1 MRVVK
6 NPEERKAEILSAAI
20 RVFARKGYDKTS
32 ISDIAKEIGIS
43 QGLCYRYYT
52 SKEEIYDAALDEYAD
67 YIARENLRQYDL
79 RGKTLKEMIQE
90 MSGHVDDYVE
100 VEQEQ
105 RELFELFH
113 KGDNKRLHDQ
123 LFVRV
128 AKKMV
133 PILTQFF
140 VEAKERG
147 EITVSDPQTVAYFF
161 VYGQMGMLMDP
172 DINETDCTKRIQD
185 FMIESLN
192 L

>member
-67 YIARENLRQYDL
+67 YIARENLRRYDL

-100 VEQEQ
+100 FEQEQ

-113 KGDNKRLHDQ
+113 KGDNKRARPIVCEGGKEAGPNSYAVFCGSKGTRRDYR
-123 LFVRV
+123 VRSADSGIFLRV
-128 AKKMV
+128 WSNGNADG
-133 PILTQFF
+133 PGYQ
-140 VEAKERG
+140 
-147 EITVSDPQTVAYFF
+147 
-161 VYGQMGMLMDP
+161 
-172 DINETDCTKRIQD
+172 
-185 FMIESLN
+185 
-192 L
+192 